1 MNTIET
7 QAYHFTEE
15 VVKLLLD
22 KFEGETVG
30 SDEMNLELIMATLSP
45 DFKPGDKVKKKKKKS
60 KKVSLDEDGNV
71 IKKKKKS
78 LTGYT
83 LFGKENKEEIK
94 SEIQKLVDSGE
105 EKVPHVSMQGTLWK
119 KLSDEEKEEWNA
131 KAKESANDE

>member
-1 MNTIET
+1 MPACGPIR
-7 QAYHFTEE
+7 
-15 VVKLLLD
+15 
-22 KFEGETVG
+22 
-30 SDEMNLELIMATLSP
+30 
-45 DFKPGDKVKKKKKKS
+45 
-60 KKVSLDEDGNV
+60 SLDEDGNV

-131 KAKESANDE
+131 KAKDSANDE